1 LKETF
6 MTRKTISLLLC
17 IVVAV
22 FTLTVSGQGGDPN
35 YKPKRL
41 NKMIELL
48 EAGQP
53 IYDISVEGVGYEEG
67 KKLAQDRYDLIQYQM
82 EHGPFDPILL
92 RQFMQGLVDGGPTK
106 SGHRTPTVIVTLPV
120 LGLDEATVKANHWA
134 IEQILTSGVHGL
146 MMCHMRNPEAARMFV
161 ATARYQFE
169 RPNLKGADKGIPEG
183 LRGSGSQTYASR
195 IWGIPANE
203 YVVKADPWPMNPE
216 GELILSVKM
225 EDKYAL
231 ANVEQ
236 ITKVPGIAWGE
247 WGPGDQSMSLVGL
260 PAFLGRR
267 GGGGGDD
274 AAGGGRGRGGR
285 GRGVAASN
293 EPVAEGLPPI
303 ADARLQA
310 AREKIMNTMKAAK
323 WFTLHSATEANI
335 EQLIRA
341 GVMVTHG
348 SSLALTNKGRAYTK
362 RQMPY

>member
-1 LKETF
+1 
-6 MTRKTISLLLC
+6 MTRKIILLLFC
-17 IVVAV
+17 MVVAV

-53 IYDISVEGVGYEEG
+53 VYDISVQGVGYEEG
-67 KKLAQDRYDLIQYQM
+67 KKLSQDRYDLIQYQM
-82 EHGPFDPILL
+82 EHGPFDPIRL
-92 RQFMQGLVDGGPTK
+92 REFMRGLVDGGPTK

-120 LGLDEATVKANHWA
+120 LGLDEQTVKNNHWV
-134 IEQILTSGVHGL
+134 IEQILSAGVHGL
-146 MMCHMRNPEAARMFV
+146 MMCHARTPEAVKMFV

-183 LRGSGSQTYASR
+183 LRGSGSQGYAAQ
-195 IWGIPANE
+195 IWGISGNE
-203 YVVKADPWPMNPE
+203 YVVRADPWPMNPQ
-216 GELILSVKM
+216 GELILSLKM

-231 ANVEQ
+231 ANVDQ
-236 ITKVPGIAWGE
+236 ITRVPGIAWGE
-247 WGPGDQSMSLVGL
+247 WGPGDQAMSLVGL

-267 GGGGGDD
+267 GGGGGD
-274 AAGGGRGRGGR
+274 AGGGRGRGGR
-285 GRGVAASN
+285 GRGAAASN
-293 EPVAEGLPPI
+293 EPVPEGLPVI

-310 AREKIMNTMKAAK
+310 ARERIMNAMKAAK
-323 WFTLHSATEANI
+323 WAPLHSATVNNI

-341 GVMVTHG
+341 GIMVTHG
-348 SSLALTNKGRAYTK
+348 SSLELTNKGRAYTK